1 MSILASLL
9 LAVHLLCVNVAAGG
23 PLLAAWLDWRA
34 VRGDAACARAAV
46 YLARLSLLGLI
57 AGAALGLLIGWLQW
71 DADYRALWLGP
82 LNYKLTGAV
91 IEAVFSLVLLAAWW
105 LWLPGKAGGSRTF
118 AGIRI
123 FLALLASTNLLYHFP
138 LLFSVAA
145 RLKAAGDTSGPV
157 ISGAAFRSLIDGQAA
172 AMAVHVTLASIA
184 VAGVVLL
191 GLALRWRRR
200 GEATNAGTIGR
211 LGARWALTASLIQ
224 LPVGV
229 WLLMS
234 LRPAEQAAIM
244 GQSTVGVL
252 LFVASI
258 LTALWLLND
267 LSQLALGEFQRHLA
281 IRAMAAM
288 LVTIML
294 MTIMRGLSGEW

>member
-1 MSILASLL
+1 MSILVSLL
-9 LAVHLLCVNVAAGG
+9 LAAHLLCVNVAAGG

-34 VRGDAACARAAV
+34 VRGDAARARAAV
-46 YLARLSLLGLI
+46 YLARLSLMSLI
-57 AGAALGLLIGWLQW
+57 AGAALGLLIGWLRW

-82 LNYKLTGAV
+82 LSYKLAGAV
-91 IEAVFSLVLLAAWW
+91 IEAVFSLVLLVAWW
-105 LWLPGKAGGSRTF
+105 LWLPGKSGGSRVS
-118 AGIRI
+118 AGIRL

-157 ISGAAFRSLIDGQAA
+157 ISGAAFRALIDGQAA
-172 AMAVHVTLASIA
+172 AMTVHVALASLA
-184 VAGVVLL
+184 VAGVMLL
-191 GLALRWRRR
+191 GLALRWQRQGDATS
-200 GEATNAGTIGR
+200 GETIGR

-234 LRPAEQAAIM
+234 LRPEAQSAIM

-267 LSQLALGEFQRHLA
+267 LSQLALGQFQRYLA
-281 IRAMAAM
+281 IRAMIVM
-288 LVTIML
+288 LVTVVL
-294 MTIMRGLSGEW
+294 MTMMRGVSGDW

>member
-1 MSILASLL
+1 MSILVSLL
-9 LAVHLLCVNVAAGG
+9 LAAHLLCVNVAAGG

-34 VRGDAACARAAV
+34 VRGDLSSARAAA
-46 YLARLSLLGLI
+46 YLARLSLIGLV
-57 AGAALGLLIGWLQW
+57 AGAALGLIVGWLQW
-71 DADYRALWLGP
+71 DSDYRALWLGP
-82 LNYKLTGAV
+82 LSYKLTGAV
-91 IEAVFSLVLLAAWW
+91 IEAVFSLVLLVGWW
-105 LWLPGKAGGSRTF
+105 LWLPGRAGGSRTA

-145 RLKAAGDTSGPV
+145 RLKASGNTSGPV

-172 AMAVHVTLASIA
+172 AMTLHVALASLA
-184 VAGVVLL
+184 VAGMMLL
-191 GLALRWRRR
+191 GSALRWQRR
-200 GEATNAGTIGR
+200 GDATSAEKIGR
-211 LGARWALTASLIQ
+211 LGAHWALVSSLIQ

-234 LRPAEQAAIM
+234 LRPEAQAAIM
-244 GQSTVGVL
+244 GQSTVGIL

-267 LSQLALGEFQRHLA
+267 LSQLTLGEFQRHLA
-281 IRAMAAM
+281 IRAMIAM

-294 MTIMRGLSGEW
+294 MTMMRGVSGE